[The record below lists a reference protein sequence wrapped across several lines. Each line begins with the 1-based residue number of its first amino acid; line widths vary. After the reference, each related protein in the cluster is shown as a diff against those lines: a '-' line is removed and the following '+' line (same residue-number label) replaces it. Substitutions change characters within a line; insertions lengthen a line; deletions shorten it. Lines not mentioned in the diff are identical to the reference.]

1 MKIELTKV
9 KVSEIVKN
17 YTNTQEDGVFGY
29 NNNLNIRPKYQREFI
44 YKQQQQEAVIDTI
57 EKGFPLNVLY
67 WVDNGDN
74 KYEVL
79 DGQQRLLSICE
90 YVNGAFSKN
99 YRYFHNLDTEE
110 QQRILDYELMV
121 YICKGS
127 NKDKLDW
134 FKTINIAGEKLT
146 DQELRNAVYTGQW
159 LIDAKKYF
167 SKTKCPAY
175 EIANKY
181 MKGKPIRQDYLET
194 VLKWISDDNIED
206 YMAIHQNNNNA
217 SELWLYFQKVIS
229 WVNVVFVNY
238 RKEMS
243 GIDFGL
249 LYNKYGNN
257 NYNPTEFENRI
268 SQMMIDDDVTNKK
281 GIYRYLLTDNEK
293 YLNIRAFT
301 QNQKRATYEKQNG
314 LCPACGSS
322 FEIDEMEADHI
333 VAWSLGGETSNEN
346 CQMLCKKCNREKSNK

>member
-9 KVSEIVKN
+9 KVSEMVN
-17 YTNTQEDGVFGY
+17 GYTNNQEDGVYGLD
-29 NNNLNIRPKYQREFI
+29 NKLNIRPKYQREFI
-44 YKQQQQEAVIDTI
+44 YKPKQQEAVIDTI
-57 EKGFPLNVLY
+57 QKGFPLNVLY
-67 WVDNGDN
+67 WVETEDGT
-74 KYEVL
+74 YEVL
-79 DGQQRLLSICE
+79 DGQQRTLSICE
-90 YVNGAFSKN
+90 YINGGFSKN
-99 YRYFHNLDTEE
+99 FRYFHNLDAEE
-110 QQRILDYELMV
+110 KQQILDYELMV
-121 YICKGS
+121 YICNGS

-134 FKTINIAGEKLT
+134 FKTINISGEKLT
-146 DQELRNAVYTGQW
+146 SQELRNAVYTGQW

-217 SELWLYFQKVIS
+217 SELWLYFQRVIS

-281 GIYRYLLTDNEK
+281 GIYKYLLTDNEK

-314 LCPACGSS
+314 LCPACGCS